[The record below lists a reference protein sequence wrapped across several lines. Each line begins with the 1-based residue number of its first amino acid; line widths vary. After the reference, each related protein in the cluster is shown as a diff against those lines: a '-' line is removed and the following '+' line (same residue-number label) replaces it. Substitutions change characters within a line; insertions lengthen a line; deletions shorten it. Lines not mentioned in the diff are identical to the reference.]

1 MINLLKYLRYNFDKR
16 NKEVNK
22 TENLT
27 KERQLEIED
36 LVNSLLKQNGYDEN
50 KDDYVDISDFVSKL
64 NFNAGGATLEDNVD
78 GLLVVRDRN
87 FKRTDNLGDKVITV
101 NRDRSF
107 EMQRFIIAYEYAYF
121 ILKYKKMNYFSHR
134 KLIKEKMKE
143 DPDVLYF
150 AESLLMP
157 RSSFNRLL
165 KHFKLKGITGNALIA
180 QLASIYK
187 VSINDIIDHIQDL
200 KELEA
205 TNKM

>member
-1 MINLLKYLRYNFDKR
+1 MLKYLRYNFDKR

-121 ILKYKKMNYFSHR
+121 ILKYKKMDYFSHR
-134 KLIKEKMKE
+134 KIIKEKTKE
-143 DPDVLYF
+143 EPDVLYF
-150 AESLLMP
+150 AKALLIP
-157 RSSFNRLL
+157 RFSFERMLKRLRSN
-165 KHFKLKGITGNALIA
+165 GTIGNALIA

-187 VSINDIIDHIQDL
+187 VPTGDIINRILDL
-200 KELEA
+200 KELEEID
-205 TNKM
+205 KM

>member
-1 MINLLKYLRYNFDKR
+1 MRYNFDKR

-121 ILKYKKMNYFSHR
+121 ILKYKKMDYFSHR
-134 KLIKEKMKE
+134 KIIKEKTKE
-143 DPDVLYF
+143 EPDVLYF
-150 AESLLMP
+150 AKALLIP
-157 RSSFNRLL
+157 RFSFERMLKRLRSN
-165 KHFKLKGITGNALIA
+165 GTIGNALIA

-187 VSINDIIDHIQDL
+187 VPTGDIINRILDL
-200 KELEA
+200 KELEEID
-205 TNKM
+205 KM